1 MHCPTT
7 SHGVTM
13 QIHINDWPAFAQH
26 LVLEQGYDGK
36 KKAMDVYHRRFKK
49 LVLWLGDREYTRK
62 NFVAFIAEQV
72 AKGLKNSYLNNFVKT
87 ARQIDKF
94 LGTEEMKGY
103 KELYEQQCA
112 PKDLLTPDE
121 IIQIASVRVN
131 YRYDQKYI
139 NSRQELLIL
148 LLGMT
153 GCRIDEALNLL
164 SSDLHSTPT
173 HVVFRDTKNGDN
185 RCVPISHDLYSKL
198 VDLEKKSDYVFAGNR
213 GTKLCQQTI
222 NNDLKTR
229 AKLCGINKRVYS
241 HLFRHSFC
249 TEMVDL
255 GVNLLALAKITGHH
269 DLQSLMTYYH
279 QSLKEATRV
288 IMMHPLLRPML
299 SFGQQ
304 AEMIKSDVQKTVNRE
319 TASLSIEES
328 DHELIIR
335 LKQTIKS

>member
-1 MHCPTT
+1 
-7 SHGVTM
+7 M

-26 LVLEQGYDGK
+26 LVLEQGFEGK
-36 KKAMDVYHRRFKK
+36 KKAMDVYRRRFNK
-49 LVLWLGDREYTRK
+49 LVLWLGDREFTRK
-62 NFVAFIAEQV
+62 NFVAFIAAQT
-72 AKGLKNSYLNNFVKT
+72 AKGLKNTYLNNFVKT

-94 LGTEEMKGY
+94 SGTEEMKGY
-103 KELYEQQCA
+103 KELHEQQSA

-121 IIQIASVRVN
+121 IIKIASARVS
-131 YRYDQKYI
+131 YRYDQEYI
-139 NSRQELLIL
+139 NNRQELLIL

-164 SSDLHSTPT
+164 PNDLHSVPT
-173 HVVFRDTKNGDN
+173 HVIFRDTKNGDN
-185 RCVPISHDLYSKL
+185 RCVPISKNLYDKL
-198 VDLEKKSDYVFAGNR
+198 MALEKKNEYIFSGRR

-222 NNDLKTR
+222 NSDLKTR
-229 AKLCGINKRVYS
+229 ARLCGINKRVYA

-299 SFGQQ
+299 SFEQQ
-304 AEMIKSDVQKTVNRE
+304 AEMIRSEVQKTVNRE

-328 DHELIIR
+328 DHELTIH
-335 LKQTIKS
+335 LKQVVKF